1 MHVQLDETLSK
12 LQTHKVELDNLM
24 QQLVFPEEAK
34 TKIDEENASLAQPV
48 DLLNQM
54 KQQHTSIAEQVTKI
68 MSSIQKTEVENAEKQ
83 RLLEPARKLNSQL
96 KKKFETLRSTLERQ
110 QKEMADA
117 NESIKNHQEI
127 IEFMNS
133 RLQNGID
140 DKMFETQKLFYQ
152 EVEKLLEQ

>member
-140 DKMFETQKLFYQ
+140 DKLFETQKLFYQ